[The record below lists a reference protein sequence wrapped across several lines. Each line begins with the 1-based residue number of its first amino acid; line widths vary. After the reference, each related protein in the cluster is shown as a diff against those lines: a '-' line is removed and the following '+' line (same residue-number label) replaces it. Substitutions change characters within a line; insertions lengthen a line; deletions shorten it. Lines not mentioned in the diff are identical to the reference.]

1 MNKIDKL
8 KSVNSSHIGLF
19 NLNNKS
25 AMGKVVKIFGANTVQ
40 LIFGLNNLIFKFNCK
55 LVDTKL
61 NSSSSEYNL
70 SKLVSNTV
78 SIENNSKILKII
90 CNKFDVDGF
99 LLVELMDE
107 DASINKTL
115 VESGQLDSYLHS
127 SDTLFDFNSAN

>member
-115 VESGQLDSYLHS
+115 VENGQLDSYLHS